1 MGEDLSMSRANM
13 KKQLLLAALMLV
25 ALGSNAQ
32 TEKGRLTIQP
42 RVGMTLASFTGGG
55 SGGALSRFG
64 ILRTNSGS
72 TTGKVGFTGGADIE
86 YGLSDEWSVS
96 AGVGYSQLGANDYG
110 KPSMAGTLT
119 DGEKEYWIAT
129 AGKNNLKYSLDYLT
143 VPITAA
149 FHPYKGLSLLAGVQL
164 GLCLGA
170 HAEGSYY
177 VDTGGALQ
185 PNTEQTLPSWLT
197 VNRRGESIDQDFD
210 EYVHKIDLGIPVGIA
225 YEYRNF
231 VVDAR
236 YVFGLLNLSKWDF
249 DGHLRNSAFSLTLGY
264 KFVIK

>member
-1 MGEDLSMSRANM
+1 M
-13 KKQLLLAALMLV
+13 KRLLFLAALMLV

-55 SGGALSRFG
+55 SGGA
-64 ILRTNSGS
+64 
-72 TTGKVGFTGGADIE
+72 TGKFGLTGGFDME
-86 YGLSDEWSVS
+86 YGLSDLWSLS
-96 AGVGYSQLGANDYG
+96 AGVGYTQMGASDYS

-119 DGEKEYWIAT
+119 DGEKEYWIVT

-185 PNTEQTLPSWLT
+185 SNTAQTLPSWLT

-231 VVDAR
+231 VLDAR
-236 YVFGLLNLSKWDF
+236 YVFGLMNLSKSEI
-249 DGHLRNSAFSLTLGY
+249 DGHVRNSVFSLTLGY